1 MKNCLKEHNKS
12 VAEVNRILGKE
23 LAEHMVQSNEID
35 KLWDQ
40 SGNGEVLLAMNQKLN
55 DLIGAEVSSD
65 NGEFLPENKRGWA
78 LTHFDP

>member
-1 MKNCLKEHNKS
+1 
-12 VAEVNRILGKE
+12 
-23 LAEHMVQSNEID
+23 MVQSSEID

-65 NGEFLPENKRGWA
+65 NGEFLPENKRGWV